1 MDMPNTLAELGEL
14 HRSRPGAEAGPI
26 EVAAWYERKAQ
37 VFEHL
42 AAQGS
47 RTAAVHAEIAHR
59 HAAELA
65 EGVAA

>member
-1 MDMPNTLAELGEL
+1 MSEPNTLAELCEL
-14 HRSRPGAEAGPI
+14 HRCRPSVEASPV
-26 EVAAWYERKAQ
+26 EVAAWYERKAR

-47 RTAAVHAEIAHR
+47 TTAAMQAEAAHR
-59 HAAELA
+59 HAAALV